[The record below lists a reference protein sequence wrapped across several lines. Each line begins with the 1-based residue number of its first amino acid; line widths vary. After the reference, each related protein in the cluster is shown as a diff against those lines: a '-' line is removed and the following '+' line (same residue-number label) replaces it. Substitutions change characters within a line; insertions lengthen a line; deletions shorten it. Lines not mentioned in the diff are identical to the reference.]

1 MKLKLMLPLKTLA
14 DTLKRGHRTLG
25 FFEIPRVWCPAF
37 RLRPLILPVLAG
49 LLAMWAE
56 PAARADYTWTNTAN
70 GTSGFWTNGNLWAT
84 PANYPGSNAIDNAY
98 LTNDTTAG
106 ATYTNILNFN
116 LPKSL
121 GTLAI
126 SNGAGGNAWLIVTNN
141 AAGTGVGLTNATFIL
156 GNGGG
161 LEIDSGGLFTNT
173 TTFNWSGTNG
183 VINLNNNGTLITAA
197 AVTIGSSASSIT
209 GLVTSTSSAG
219 QGGTWKLNG
228 QSLAIGNAGSFDVL
242 TVNNVT
248 LTNGGLVTVGSAGGG
263 FNTMTVTNANVWSTG
278 LTIGNGS
285 SNNTVNILGNTV
297 WNLLGNT
304 VTIGSGAAT
313 GNVLSVTGG
322 VLTNVATITSTSA
335 GGGTLVNNG
344 NLWGGSGLTVTNAMI
359 DTSGTNNITGTWT
372 LQGGSPGILLLRSN
386 SLLRA
391 ATTATITGAGQITT
405 TGPANLEVDSGTLTI
420 STSNTSFNVK
430 SLVIS
435 NGATLSFAGIGTT
448 NGWQGSMTAAGNL
461 TVGNATSLSPGCYLS
476 LAGDVDENLG
486 RA

>member
-183 VINLNNNGTLITAA
+183 HQSQQQRHLDHRR
-197 AVTIGSSASSIT
+197 
-209 GLVTSTSSAG
+209 
-219 QGGTWKLNG
+219 GGDHRQQCVEHHRLGHQHQQCRSGRHVET
-228 QSLAIGNAGSFDVL
+228 QRPV
-242 TVNNVT
+242 
-248 LTNGGLVTVGSAGGG
+248 VGH
-263 FNTMTVTNANVWSTG
+263 
-278 LTIGNGS
+278 
-285 SNNTVNILGNTV
+285 
-297 WNLLGNT
+297 
-304 VTIGSGAAT
+304 
-313 GNVLSVTGG
+313 
-322 VLTNVATITSTSA
+322 
-335 GGGTLVNNG
+335 
-344 NLWGGSGLTVTNAMI
+344 
-359 DTSGTNNITGTWT
+359 
-372 LQGGSPGILLLRSN
+372 
-386 SLLRA
+386 
-391 ATTATITGAGQITT
+391 
-405 TGPANLEVDSGTLTI
+405 
-420 STSNTSFNVK
+420 
-430 SLVIS
+430 
-435 NGATLSFAGIGTT
+435 
-448 NGWQGSMTAAGNL
+448 WQRWEL
-461 TVGNATSLSPGCYLS
+461 
-476 LAGDVDENLG
+476 
-486 RA
+486 